1 MELELENNELSG
13 GVAERKEIAKINQ
26 ETVEVSNSKKGKQ
39 QDLNDEKQQ
48 QQQSQWQTQRRRHAK
63 N

>member
-1 MELELENNELSG
+1 MKGYQIIINIVSIKRRDEEKKKRMELELENNELSG

-39 QDLNDEKQQ
+39 
-48 QQQSQWQTQRRRHAK
+48 
-63 N
+63 